1 MTMDP
6 SGHTSRCIEN
16 IMPLAPSR
24 SLPGIGPKRTPLV
37 LLLAAALLSG
47 CDHADET
54 AGTAPAPRLVMAQT
68 LKLNSSN
75 LQHLI
80 LLSGTVVSSN
90 QVQVASRLMGYIRTL
105 TVKEGQTVKTGA
117 LLFQVDPT
125 DIEGQV
131 AQARAGL
138 AQAQANF
145 ANAKGDDERFG
156 NLYNDQAIA
165 KQQWDQIQLRYQVA
179 GQQVAAAQ
187 AGLNT
192 ALAQMRYATVTSPI
206 DGVVAQKMANQG
218 DLAAPGRPVLVIEGQ
233 GKLQVQTQV
242 PGDVYGKIRVGGTVQ
257 MLANGK
263 TLQGIIA
270 QAVPVADP
278 MSHTHTVKIDLP
290 ANAGLDSG
298 SFVRV
303 GFPGGSSPQLR
314 VPRTAV
320 VDRAGMTGV
329 FVVDRDG
336 IAHFR
341 LVRLGAQTG
350 EEIDVQAGLSADDT
364 IVTSNLGVMENGM
377 KIGGGNRA

>member
-1 MTMDP
+1 MTMGP

-24 SLPGIGPKRTPLV
+24 NLPGIGPKRTPLV

-47 CDHADET
+47 CGHPDET

-206 DGVVAQKMANQG
+206 AGVVVQKMANQG

-242 PGDVYGKIRVGGTVQ
+242 PGDVYGKIRVGDTVQ
-257 MLANGK
+257 MFANGK

-314 VPRTAV
+314 VPRAAV

-350 EEIDVQAGLSADDT
+350 DEIDVQAGLSADDT
-364 IVTSNLGVMENGM
+364 IVTSNLGAMENGM

>member
-1 MTMDP
+1 
-6 SGHTSRCIEN
+6 
-16 IMPLAPSR
+16 MPLAPSR

-105 TVKEGQTVKTGA
+105 TVKEGQTVKTGE

-206 DGVVAQKMANQG
+206 AGVVVQKMANQG

-364 IVTSNLGVMENGM
+364 IVTSNLGAMENGV

>member
-1 MTMDP
+1 
-6 SGHTSRCIEN
+6 
-16 IMPLAPSR
+16 MPHAPSR
-24 SLPGIGPKRTPLV
+24 CLPALRLKRTPLV
-37 LLLAAALLSG
+37 LLLAAVLLSG
-47 CDHADET
+47 CGRPDET
-54 AGTAPAPRLVMAQT
+54 DSTAAAPRRITAQT
-68 LKLNSSN
+68 LKLTSSEQ
-75 LQHLI
+75 QHLT
-80 LLSGTVVSSN
+80 LLSGTVVSSQ

-105 TVKEGQTVKTGA
+105 TVKEGQTVKAGA

-138 AQAQANF
+138 AQAQANL
-145 ANAKGDDERFG
+145 ANAKGDDERYG
-156 NLYNDQAIA
+156 KLYNDQAIA
-165 KQQWDQIQLRYQVA
+165 KQQWDQIQLRYQLA
-179 GQQVAAAQ
+179 QQQVAAAQ

-192 ALAQMRYATVTSPI
+192 ARAQMRYATVTSPVA
-206 DGVVAQKMANQG
+206 GVVVQKMANQG

-242 PGDVYGKIRVGGTVQ
+242 PGDVYGKIRVGDTVQ
-257 MLANGK
+257 MFANGR
-263 TLQGIIA
+263 TLQGILA

-303 GFPGGSSPQLR
+303 GFPVGSSPQLR
-314 VPRTAV
+314 VPRAAV

-329 FVVDRDG
+329 FVVDRSG

-350 EEIDVQAGLSADDT
+350 AEIDIQAGLRADDT
-364 IVTSNLGVMENGM
+364 IVISNLGAVENGV
-377 KIGGGNRA
+377 KIDGGNRG

>member
-1 MTMDP
+1 ML
-6 SGHTSRCIEN
+6 H
-16 IMPLAPSR
+16 APSR
-24 SLPGIGPKRTPLV
+24 FLPGLSLKRTPLA

-47 CDHADET
+47 CGRPDET
-54 AGTAPAPRLVMAQT
+54 ASTAAAPRLVAAQT
-68 LKLNSSN
+68 LKLASSN
-75 LQHLI
+75 LQHLT

-105 TVKEGQTVKTGA
+105 TVREGQTVKAGE

-156 NLYNDQAIA
+156 NLYKDQAIP

-179 GQQVAAAQ
+179 QQQVAAAQ

-192 ALAQMRYATVTSPI
+192 ALAQMRYASVTSPI
-206 DGVVAQKMANQG
+206 AGVVVQKMANQG

-242 PGDVYGKIRVGGTVQ
+242 PGEVYGKIRIGDTVQ
-257 MLANGK
+257 MFANGK

-303 GFPGGSSPQLR
+303 GFPVGSSPQLR
-314 VPRTAV
+314 VPQAAV

-350 EEIDVQAGLSADDT
+350 DEVEIQAGLSADDT
-364 IVTSNLGVMENGM
+364 IVTSNLGAVENGV
-377 KIGGGNRA
+377 KIGGGNRG